1 MGTRGYVVIKINNK
15 YYCYYNQ
22 FDSYPSNLGKN
33 ILDELSEINYAEYKE
48 KLREL
53 ESNTESCD
61 WPGSLE
67 DLLDENKLYNFKPDA
82 EDDPEDLHYNP
93 IKNLYNDIFIEY
105 VYKIDFD
112 NDEFEMYCMWNKFR
126 MLGDLN
132 DIPFTN
138 KVFDMFSKKC

>member
-15 YYCYYNQ
+15 YYCYYNNY
-22 FDSYPSNLGKN
+22 DSYPSNLGKK
-33 ILDELSEINYAEYKE
+33 ILDELNEINYIEYKE

-53 ESNTESCD
+53 DGDKDSRD

-93 IKNLYNDIFIEY
+93 IENLYNDIFIEY

-132 DIPFTN
+132 DILFTN
-138 KVFDMFSKKC
+138 KVFEMFRKKC